1 MFGIEFP
8 ASEIS
13 LVSSPCLYM
22 FPDLGIPGVVDAI
35 TFSIILS
42 RGGEER
48 SISIRFIRW
57 IFIGRMFDSGV
68 SPKKKRIM

>member
-48 SISIRFIRW
+48 IDIDTFH
-57 IFIGRMFDSGV
+57 
-68 SPKKKRIM
+68 